1 MSKFGDIISSEIPVL
16 IDFHAQWDE
25 NNNIETNA
33 ILKKVAAKLG
43 ERARVIKIDMD
54 QNETLVQALRIKE
67 NPTFI
72 IYKNSEMKWRQSGEQ
87 DAATLIDLVEQYI

>member
-25 NNNIETNA
+25 SSNIETNA

-43 ERARVIKIDMD
+43 ERARVIKIDID

-72 IYKNSEMKWRQSGEQ
+72 IYKNSEMIWRQSGAQ

>member
-1 MSKFGDIISSEIPVL
+1 
-16 IDFHAQWDE
+16 
-25 NNNIETNA
+25 
-33 ILKKVAAKLG
+33 
-43 ERARVIKIDMD
+43 
-54 QNETLVQALRIKE
+54 VQALRIKE